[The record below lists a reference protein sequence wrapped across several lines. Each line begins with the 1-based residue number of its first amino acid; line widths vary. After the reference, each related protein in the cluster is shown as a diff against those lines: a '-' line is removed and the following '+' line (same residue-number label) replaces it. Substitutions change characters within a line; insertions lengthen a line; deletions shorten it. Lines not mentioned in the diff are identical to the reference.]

1 MSLFPQLD
9 LNYYIPQDDKNLLT
23 KMDRA
28 YTQSITINQSF
39 WSEADLD
46 TRFREGDQQLW
57 SDLFGNLPS
66 FRKRV
71 FNFNRIRRVCNMIT
85 GYQRRHRKSTTVIP
99 RENSA
104 NVTATQFTK
113 LMSWLM
119 DYTDGYEVISKAFDG
134 CVTTGMNLIN
144 VWMDYRKDPIN
155 GDPKLD
161 HIAYNSFIIDP
172 YFRKPDLSDCNFIWI
187 RRFYTKPEIKS
198 LLPSHK
204 DEIDALQAGG
214 YRDGKFQFMPESYQ
228 YGMQNLMT
236 YDEYW
241 YRDYREATILVDTQ
255 TGDTLEWKG
264 NDENLKEFIKQNPQ
278 IAKIKEMIPTVKL
291 GIVVQGRVMYH
302 GNNPLGI
309 DLYPF
314 VPTFC
319 YFNPDMPYFPWRIQ
333 GVVRGLRDSQYL
345 YNRRKIIEL
354 DILESQINSGFKYK
368 ENALVNPSDI
378 YLSGQG
384 RGLALKQEA
393 QMTDVE
399 QIQPPQVPPSMI
411 QLSEIL
417 GREIQEIS
425 GVNEELLGSAD
436 DDKAGI
442 LSMLRQGAGLTTL
455 QILFDQLDLSQ
466 KLLGRV
472 LLDVMQANFT
482 PGKVK
487 RIIQEEPSPEF
498 YHKAFGKY
506 DAVIEEGLNTST
518 QRQMQFA
525 QLLQL
530 RELGIPVSTELLI
543 ENSTLSNKQQL
554 VDSVMKQE
562 QQQSQMQQQQSQ
574 MQIELLKAQI
584 EKMQASAVADSGLGM
599 ERASRIQ
606 ENNALAVERKAEA
619 AKDRDLGALHYVK
632 ALKELQDIDLGQIEK
647 MISLANEIQQM
658 TQAKADV
665 IDETEQLMD
674 TAQATPQK
682 AEEMMAAVQQTPQGS
697 EEITEENIQTGI

>member
-1 MSLFPQLD
+1 MTLFPQLD
-9 LNYYIPQDDKNLLT
+9 LNYYIPQDDKNLLV

-28 YTQSITINQSF
+28 YSQAITINQSF
-39 WSEADLD
+39 WSEADMD

-85 GYQRRHRKSTTVIP
+85 GYQRKHRRSTVITP
-99 RENSA
+99 RENSD
-104 NVTATQFTK
+104 NITAAQFTK
-113 LMSWLM
+113 LMFWLM
-119 DYTDGYEVISKAFDG
+119 DYADGYEMISKAFDG
-134 CVTTGMNLIN
+134 SVTTGMNLIN
-144 VWMDYRKDPIN
+144 VWMDYRNDPIS
-155 GDPKLD
+155 GDPRID
-161 HIAYNSFIIDP
+161 QIAYNSFIIDP
-172 YFRKPDLSDCNFIWI
+172 YFRKPDLSDCNFIWL
-187 RRFYTKPEIKS
+187 RRFYTKQEIKS
-198 LLPSHK
+198 LLPNK
-204 DEIDALQAGG
+204 RDEIDKLYAGG

-255 TGDTLEWKG
+255 NGDTTEWRG
-264 NDENLKEFIKQNPQ
+264 NKENLREFLK
-278 IAKIKEMIPTVKL
+278 AHTSVEALTETVPTVNL

-302 GNNPLGI
+302 GRNPLNI
-309 DLYPF
+309 DMYPF
-314 VPTFC
+314 VPFFC

-354 DILESQINSGFKYK
+354 DILESQVNSGFKYK

-378 YLSGQG
+378 YLQGQG
-384 RGLALKQEA
+384 RGIALKQEA

-399 QIQPPQVPPSMI
+399 AIQAPQIPPSMI

-425 GVNEELLGSAD
+425 GVNEELLGMAD
-436 DDKAGI
+436 DDKAGV
-442 LSMLRQGAGLTTL
+442 LAMLRQGAGLTTL

-466 KLLGRV
+466 KLLGR
-472 LLDVMQANFT
+472 LLLHTMQANFT

-487 RIIQEEPSPEF
+487 RIIGEEPSPEF

-506 DAVIEEGLNTST
+506 DAVVEDGLNTST

-530 RELGIPVSTELLI
+530 RELGLPITSEILV

-554 VDSVMKQE
+554 TENIAQAE
-562 QQQSQMQQQQSQ
+562 QAQNQMQQQQSQ

-584 EKMQASAVADSGLGM
+584 EKLQASAIADSGLGM

-606 ENNALAVERKAEA
+606 ENSALAVERKA
-619 AKDRDLGALHYVK
+619 K
-632 ALKELQDIDLGQIEK
+632 LKKIESWELFTL
-647 MISLANEIQQM
+647 
-658 TQAKADV
+658 
-665 IDETEQLMD
+665 
-674 TAQATPQK
+674 
-682 AEEMMAAVQQTPQGS
+682 
-697 EEITEENIQTGI
+697 